1 MSWAGRRRTMYI
13 SGIVATF
20 LIVVGIPLIFIL
32 YEPPTCFDGSKNG
45 EERGV
50 DCGGSCR
57 LLCPF
62 EVTNPTVL
70 WSRAF
75 KITEGVYSAVAYIE
89 HPNSNSGVIEAPYTF
104 KLFDSAN
111 ILVSER
117 IGTTFLL
124 PNTLTPIFEGGITT
138 GERIPART
146 FFEFNTELKWVRIPE
161 KEYPLSV
168 KNQRLSNITKTPRI
182 DAVVE
187 NSSVDDIFDLEVVGV
202 VFDIDDNAIA
212 ASRTIIP
219 LLERQ
224 SSEEIVFTWPEAF
237 LKKVERCVAPIDVM
251 LLIDTSG
258 SMNDDNA
265 DPPQP
270 ITDAKAAASDFVG
283 RLSKNDRIGIVSFA
297 TEAEIEQSL
306 MATLDA
312 ARGVV
317 SSIFIKPEEEVG
329 STNTGDAIKKAIEVF
344 NVAPPKSKR
353 SNTVE
358 EEDRKI
364 IVLLTDGLANE
375 PENPGGEP
383 YAIEYSNKA
392 KAQGINMYTIGLGD
406 KVNSSF
412 LRGLASE
419 PQKYYQAARSRDLDR
434 IYREISDDL
443 CESGPA
449 VIDVIPKLKNV
460 FFE

>member
-13 SGIVATF
+13 GGIVATL

-32 YEPPTCFDGSKNG
+32 HEPPTCFDGSKNG
-45 EERGV
+45 AERGV
-50 DCGGSCR
+50 DCGGSCA

-62 EVTNPTVL
+62 EITKPTIL
-70 WSRAF
+70 WSRVF
-75 KITEGVYSAVAYIE
+75 KITEGVYNAVAYIE

-104 KLFDSAN
+104 KLFDSFN
-111 ILVSER
+111 ILITER
-117 IGTTFLL
+117 TGITFLL

-146 FFEFNTELKWVRIPE
+146 FFEFNTDLRWIRTPE
-161 KEYPLSV
+161 KEHSLFV
-168 KNQRLSNITKTPRI
+168 KNQRLSNIEKTPRI

-187 NSSVDDIFDLEVVGV
+187 NVSVDDLFDLEVVGV
-202 VFDIDDNAIA
+202 VFDVDDNAIA

-224 SSEEIVFTWPEAF
+224 SSEEIVFTWPEPF
-237 LKKVERCVAPIDVM
+237 LKKVERCAAPIDVL

-258 SMNDDNA
+258 SMNDDST

-270 ITDAKAAASDFVG
+270 LTDAKAAASDFVG

-297 TEAEIEQSL
+297 TEAKVEQPLLS
-306 MATLDA
+306 TFDV

-344 NVAPPKSKR
+344 TVAPPKSKG
-353 SNTVE
+353 SNTG

-375 PENPGGEP
+375 PEDPGGEP
-383 YAIEYSNKA
+383 YATEHSNKA
-392 KAQGINMYTIGLGD
+392 KAQGVQIYTIGLGD
-406 KVNSSF
+406 KVNAGF

-419 PQKYYQAARSRDLDR
+419 PQKYYQAAESRDLDR

-449 VIDVIPKLKNV
+449 VIDVIPKPKNV